1 MEGYIGIDRFHFTH
15 RILLVWIFPSMPKP
29 KLSPFPPTLSFHSY
43 FPLNFSHHLLSFLGE
58 RNLELRSDL
67 VEGLTKSYKSA
78 GSKLESSTF
87 HLSRAQTAALVIHSF
102 IWLCTDQLEASSYLP
117 PLPPATHSLWPLSVP
132 WGVGMCFQCNTSV
145 LSFNIEV
152 EALNC

>member
-1 MEGYIGIDRFHFTH
+1 M
-15 RILLVWIFPSMPKP
+15 LKP
-29 KLSPFPPTLSFHSY
+29 KLSPSLPTLSFHSY

-102 IWLCTDQLEASSYLP
+102 IHLYGYALINLKLRHTSPP
-117 PLPPATHSLWPLSVP
+117 PLPQQPTAFDCCLFFEGWGSVSSP
-132 WGVGMCFQCNTSV
+132 IQVFYLLIWR
-145 LSFNIEV
+145 LK
-152 EALNC
+152 L

>member
-1 MEGYIGIDRFHFTH
+1 M
-15 RILLVWIFPSMPKP
+15 LKL
-29 KLSPFPPTLSFHSY
+29 KLSPSPPTLSFHSY

-117 PLPPATHSLWPLSVP
+117 PSPRQPTAFDHCLFLEGL
-132 WGVGMCFQCNTSV
+132 GMCFQCNTSV